1 MRLVSLATRSQTT
14 RKVRQAQFLSDLKSM
29 GIDANDFARAF
40 IIALGNDD
48 VINKLDSTI
57 WQHLNMN
64 LQTLTTATQDLK
76 RELDTFHTSN
86 YVGELRELVKK
97 KNDRIKA
104 LEG

>member
-1 MRLVSLATRSQTT
+1 MWSRRLPT
-14 RKVRQAQFLSDLKSM
+14 SM

-57 WQHLNMN
+57 CQHLNMN
-64 LQTLTTATQDLK
+64 LQTLTTATQDLQ

-86 YVGELRELVKK
+86 YVGELRKLVKK